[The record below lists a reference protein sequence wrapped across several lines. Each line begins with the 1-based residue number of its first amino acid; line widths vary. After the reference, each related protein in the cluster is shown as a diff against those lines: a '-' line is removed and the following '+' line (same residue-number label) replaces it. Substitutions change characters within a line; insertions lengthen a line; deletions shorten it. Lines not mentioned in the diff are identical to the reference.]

1 MRQILFFLFIIIS
14 FLAPAQNIEVIKI
27 DSTEYLVT
35 RDTSTLEPGV
45 ISVIY
50 KPVKNALSDL
60 ERLQQDLEREIDF
73 YTNKRQEIQELIRI
87 RQAKIKDIKK
97 QKQLIQQRSVVPPVD
112 PIEITP
118 PKKQI
123 EPPPVKKAK
132 KAKKTRKKSKSKK
145 L

>member
-1 MRQILFFLFIIIS
+1 MRQILFLLFIIIS
-14 FLAPAQNIEVIKI
+14 FLAQAQNIEVVNI

-35 RDTSTLEPGV
+35 TDTSSLEPGV
-45 ISVIY
+45 FNKNY
-50 KPVKNALSDL
+50 RPVKNVLSNLDK
-60 ERLQQDLEREIDF
+60 LQQDLEREIDF

-112 PIEITP
+112 PIEITS

-123 EPPPVKKAK
+123 EKPPVK
-132 KAKKTRKKSKSKK
+132 KAKKTRKKAKSKK